1 MKDPVNNPSHYQ
13 VGGYKV
19 IDIIEAFGL
28 NFRLGNA
35 VKYILRAGRKDA
47 AKTAEDLR
55 KAVFY
60 LNREADRLEAY
71 VPCEADEEPD
81 AGGPEYCPTVKSGVQ
96 YDRRT
101 DSDVPFMGTSD
112 MDGLLEL
119 AREIRNQKRVLGYDV
134 YPLTSTLEQDTVPAL
149 TLEQHDADFQRDRE
163 LDTSAQYLDVV
174 PYGECDEQGCGT
186 CSYQAGDR

>member
-13 VGGYKV
+13 VGGYQV

-28 NFRLGNA
+28 NYRLGNA

-71 VPCEADEEPD
+71 TPCEADEEPD
-81 AGGPEYCPTVKSGVQ
+81 AGGPEYLEA
-96 YDRRT
+96 D
-101 DSDVPFMGTSD
+101 D

-119 AREIRNQKRVLGYDV
+119 AREIRNQKHVSAKLGYDV
-134 YPLTSTLEQDTVPAL
+134 YPLTSTLEQDTDPLV
-149 TLEQHDADFQRDRE
+149 EFHVE
-163 LDTSAQYLDVV
+163 S
-174 PYGECDEQGCGT
+174 YGECDEQGCGT
-186 CSYQAGDR
+186 CAYQAGDR